1 MPQLSTNENNNIN
14 STISVT
20 TKLSLLWLVVMFNM
34 IYADILAFISAF
46 ITPGVIDEL
55 MRGYSGTVKLSQ
67 ELLLVSAVLIELPII
82 MIVLAK
88 MLPYKINRLSNIF
101 VALVTITF
109 VGGGIETDPFFLFMA
124 SIEIIVMIYIIWT
137 ALNWKQ
143 QS

>member
-1 MPQLSTNENNNIN
+1 
-14 STISVT
+14 
-20 TKLSLLWLVVMFNM
+20 MFNM